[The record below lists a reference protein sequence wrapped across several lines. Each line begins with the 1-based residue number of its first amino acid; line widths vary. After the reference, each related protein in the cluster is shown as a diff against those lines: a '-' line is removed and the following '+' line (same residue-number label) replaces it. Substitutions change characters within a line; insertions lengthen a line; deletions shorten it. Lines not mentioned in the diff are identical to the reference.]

1 MGRLSHALAGGVHRL
16 GTALVRLL
24 PRGVVKNV
32 EDRVFYVIFQR
43 SRVENDAYGW
53 RPTSPGGP
61 ASYRVRPD
69 SDRSESSSGR

>member
-1 MGRLSHALAGGVHRL
+1 MGRLSHALAGGVHRI
-16 GTALVRLL
+16 GTALVRAL

-43 SRVENDAYGW
+43 TRVENDAYGW

-61 ASYRVRPD
+61 APHPD
-69 SDRSESSSGR
+69 GAEHDRTKPSAGR

>member
-16 GTALVRLL
+16 GTTLVRLL
-24 PRGVVKNV
+24 PPGVVKHV

-43 SRVENDAYGW
+43 TRVENDAYGW

-61 ASYRVRPD
+61 GTDPENDGSTPSA
-69 SDRSESSSGR
+69 GR